1 MDARAG
7 MTTVKAGTGPPIK
20 SLMDLAKGGMGKRGW
35 DGVGWGGVCL
45 LPLNKIIIQLLI
57 ILWGD
62 VLEIRERVN
71 LIIY

>member
-7 MTTVKAGTGPPIK
+7 MTTVKAGTDPPIK
-20 SLMDLAKGGMGKRGW
+20 SLMDFSKGGMRRL
-35 DGVGWGGVCL
+35 GGGGGEESI

>member
-1 MDARAG
+1 MR
-7 MTTVKAGTGPPIK
+7 
-20 SLMDLAKGGMGKRGW
+20 
-35 DGVGWGGVCL
+35 L

-57 ILWGD
+57 ILWGN

>member
-1 MDARAG
+1 MDACAG
-7 MTTVKAGTGPPIK
+7 MTTVKAGTGLPIK
-20 SLMDLAKGGMGKRGW
+20 SSMDLGKGGMGIRGW
-35 DGVGWGGVCL
+35 VWGGGGVCL

>member
-1 MDARAG
+1 MC
-7 MTTVKAGTGPPIK
+7 
-20 SLMDLAKGGMGKRGW
+20 GG
-35 DGVGWGGVCL
+35 CL